1 MNLLA
6 TATRSACGRLVLS
19 HSWHW
24 PSDWPCEN
32 TRPMPLK
39 YQNYDLHLF
48 RQMSKIS
55 RRVTAQEI
63 DELIRPA

>member
-1 MNLLA
+1 MENDMA
-6 TATRSACGRLVLS
+6 THMKRIRTATPQTRGTRKR
-19 HSWHW
+19 
-24 PSDWPCEN
+24 

-63 DELIRPA
+63 DELIRPV